1 MLVTNSGFVDVVY
14 QSNICSSGSLS
25 GLFLGSLHN
34 KAWYAH
40 NVMSETLERLLLQP
54 FIGDVSCM
62 RFLST
67 LPCLIIVGR
76 QFVFSKIFHLQ

>member
-1 MLVTNSGFVDVVY
+1 MLVTNSGFEDVVC

-25 GLFLGSLHN
+25 RLFLGSLHN

>member
-14 QSNICSSGSLS
+14 QSNICSSDSLS